1 MKKKMIKVLWVFL
14 IFALTSNTKGFA
26 SAIDRSFFIASFP
39 ISDCHSVP
47 DTESS
52 LQSKEYYFPTQN
64 ISCVIPLKIRGTKGR
79 YEFALRFVT
88 PRPVPRMSTPPL
100 NLRGVLECA
109 SYVPPDKG
117 DKGGYDFSVIP
128 AHAGIQSNS
137 PLTRGAGCVSSFH
150 PAKKLS
156 TSGSAIPDTGS
167 SSLTLNCVSIDPIQQ
182 SKITSNNLSD
192 IFIPPKITV

>member
-1 MKKKMIKVLWVFL
+1 MKKKMIKVLLIFL

-52 LQSKEYYFPTQN
+52 LQSIEYYFPMQN

-109 SYVPPDKG
+109 FYIPP

-156 TSGSAIPDTGS
+156 GPGSAIADTGS
-167 SSLTLNCVSIDPIQQ
+167 SSLTLNCVSVISLKTSQV
-182 SKITSNNLSD
+182 TSNNLSD
-192 IFIPPKITV
+192 IFIPPKIIE

>member
-14 IFALTSNTKGFA
+14 IFALTSNMKGFA
-26 SAIDRSFFIASFP
+26 SAIDRFFFIASFP

-52 LQSKEYYFPTQN
+52 LQSKEYYFPMQN
-64 ISCVIPLKIRGTKGR
+64 ISYVNPLKKIRGTKGR
-79 YEFALRFVT
+79 YAFASPFLT
-88 PRPVPRMSTPPL
+88 SPPVLRMSTPPL

-109 SYVPPDKG
+109 SYILPDKG
-117 DKGGYDFSVIP
+117 NKGGYDFSVIP

-150 PAKKLS
+150 PTKKLS
-156 TSGSAIPDTGS
+156 TPGSAIADTGS
-167 SSLTLNCVSIDPIQQ
+167 SSLTLNCISINSIQQ
-182 SKITSNNLSD
+182 TKVSSNNLSD
-192 IFIPPKITV
+192 IFIPPK